1 MSYCSIS
8 VSSSNYSE
16 TSHYRVVYNHW
27 TGLVDWTAHFDPKM
41 CLDTD
46 RYNNNA
52 GVGTKPGL
60 WTLDWTMD
68 WIMDWFMDSI
78 LDLIL
83 DSK

>member
-1 MSYCSIS
+1 MVEICFLAP
-8 VSSSNYSE
+8 
-16 TSHYRVVYNHW
+16 SH
-27 TGLVDWTAHFDPKM
+27 GLLL
-41 CLDTD
+41 LD
-46 RYNNNA
+46 

-68 WIMDWFMDSI
+68 WTMDRIMDSI